1 MKVLVIIE
9 HDNETV
15 KQSSFSTITAAKEIS
30 DSVEAI
36 VLGQGLDSVINE
48 LKKSD
53 HLKKIYK
60 IDNELF
66 KNPLHP
72 YTKAL
77 MESIPKIDKKSK
89 RLKALKGM
97 VPSILELGD
106 GCKLCSR
113 FEPEECACGGTKVEP
128 ELTEVEKGHFAR
140 INTEMLKS

>member
-60 IDNELF
+60 
-66 KNPLHP
+66 
-72 YTKAL
+72 
-77 MESIPKIDKKSK
+77 
-89 RLKALKGM
+89 
-97 VPSILELGD
+97 V
-106 GCKLCSR
+106 C
-113 FEPEECACGGTKVEP
+113 
-128 ELTEVEKGHFAR
+128 ELTPAKRHWLPTREAWIKDHLTDKPDNLVIRFSAPMVDQRAPASWPHSSEVVDKDFNCPASQQNNECKDCRMCWNPEIKTIRYH
-140 INTEMLKS
+140 KH

>member
-53 HLKKIYK
+53 HLKKIYNTTNLYVGHLK
-60 IDNELF
+60 VR
-66 KNPLHP
+66 
-72 YTKAL
+72 
-77 MESIPKIDKKSK
+77 IPGFD
-89 RLKALKGM
+89 
-97 VPSILELGD
+97 
-106 GCKLCSR
+106 
-113 FEPEECACGGTKVEP
+113 
-128 ELTEVEKGHFAR
+128 HF
-140 INTEMLKS
+140 

>member
-60 IDNELF
+60 VCELTPAKRHWLPPREAWIKDHLTDKPDNLVIRFSAPMVNQAAPASWPNSSEVSEVRFNCPASLQDNECRDCR
-66 KNPLHP
+66 KCWN
-72 YTKAL
+72 
-77 MESIPKIDKKSK
+77 PKIKTIIYRK
-89 RLKALKGM
+89 
-97 VPSILELGD
+97 
-106 GCKLCSR
+106 
-113 FEPEECACGGTKVEP
+113 
-128 ELTEVEKGHFAR
+128 H
-140 INTEMLKS
+140 